1 MVEQVLAEGCQ
12 DGQVA
17 AWLELQGE
25 AEELGLS
32 LSGMQ
37 NI

>member
-1 MVEQVLAEGCQ
+1 MQDCG

-17 AWLELQGE
+17 AQHELQGE

-32 LSGMQ
+32 LSGVKS
-37 NI
+37 I